1 MVKLIL
7 CKVGW
12 NTIGLSV
19 NSTNFVLRG
28 MPRFGTLRSETFA
41 SQAYTDSLSLSI
53 GGNQQTGSV
62 IGSLSGIINRMWYNP
77 SQISET
83 DFQTLYSY
91 LSKNAFYCK

>member
-1 MVKLIL
+1 MNI
-7 CKVGW
+7 VGW

-28 MPRFGTLRSETFA
+28 IPRFGTLRSETFP
-41 SQAYTDSLSLSI
+41 SQPYTDSLPMSI

-62 IGSLSGIINRMWYNP
+62 VGSLSGFINKMWYNP

-83 DFQTLYSY
+83 QFQNLYQF
-91 LSKNAFYCK
+91 LSISQL